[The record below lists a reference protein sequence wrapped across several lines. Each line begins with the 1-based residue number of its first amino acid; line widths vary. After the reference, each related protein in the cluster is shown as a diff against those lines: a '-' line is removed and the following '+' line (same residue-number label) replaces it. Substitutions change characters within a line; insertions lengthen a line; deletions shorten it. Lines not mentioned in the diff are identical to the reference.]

1 VRGGHVPTRRFTRCS
16 SSDRF
21 SEVNATDGARFEY
34 DYSTK
39 RMTMPGE
46 ATRDAERAVQRPGFP
61 RLPPY
66 FINGITVAI
75 GIGLAQVAVLAI
87 GPVGSARVA
96 STGAMYASLPHLVDR
111 AGRST
116 RRALAGGV
124 IGSTTAALMAA
135 VTPHA
140 LLLHVTL
147 AVLVFAA
154 AMMMAWGQ
162 RAGPVSFTVIL
173 AIVFSLATPQHLPLF
188 EQFAWTLGGATLYS
202 AWAYGSTRLL
212 EPRYRTLTL
221 ARALETSARVLVS
234 RADVL
239 ETRAPLE
246 VDAKNRWLQIDEE
259 TNLAATLQSARDV
272 VLTGNARSGRINHLE
287 VLVRATELRDLL
299 LTSRLD
305 LDLLGE
311 DGLAYEIRARLAAA
325 LRSNASALTTLA
337 SSLATESAT
346 VFDRTHAQRVI
357 ARILDERGLP
367 RDDPRLRLLAPIASR
382 QQQLLELIVAIH
394 ALVRGVPREQPAG
407 ILDFGLH
414 AGDENWPL
422 SELTR
427 QLSLKSPIC
436 RHALRSAVAIATAHA
451 VSTVLPWT
459 THPHWIV
466 LSVAVVLRGT
476 FAQTVSRRNDRV
488 IGTAA
493 GCLLAL
499 GLATVVPKVA
509 LAPIIWLATG
519 TAHAFVNVRYKLTA
533 VAATVMALLQTL
545 SADSITTVVAL
556 ERLADTVIGAGF
568 AWAFSYVLP
577 SWSRRTLPGLLE
589 TTLGALR
596 TYAETA
602 PSLAANAPVRQRLAR
617 ERAYGSLDAFVS
629 GVRLSRVEPADVRPP
644 LPLLLSFI
652 DHAQSLMAH
661 LSSLRLLLIRRA
673 AQLRGPDTDRALDRG
688 RGRLVKRLELDAEP
702 YSASP
707 RVQPLHLELPVV
719 PIEQAAFPWL
729 VRRLNVA
736 IYEADR
742 TGQSARAALA
752 VLRERASLRPPPP
765 RKP

>member
-1 VRGGHVPTRRFTRCS
+1 MLR
-16 SSDRF
+16 
-21 SEVNATDGARFEY
+21 ARF
-34 DYSTK
+34 
-39 RMTMPGE
+39 P
-46 ATRDAERAVQRPGFP
+46 P
-61 RLPPY
+61 LPPY
-66 FINGITVAI
+66 VINGITVAI
-75 GIGLAQVAVLAI
+75 GVGLAQVAVLAI
-87 GPVGSARVA
+87 GPVGSAAVA

-111 AGRST
+111 AGRAT

-124 IGSTTAALMAA
+124 IGSATAALMAVVA
-135 VTPHA
+135 PHA

-147 AVLVFAA
+147 ALLVFAA

-173 AIVFSLATPQHLPLF
+173 AIVFSLATPQRLPLF
-188 EQFAWTLGGATLYS
+188 EQFAWTLGGATIYS
-202 AWAYGSTRLL
+202 AWTYVSTRVL

-221 ARALETSARVLVS
+221 ARALETSARVLLS

-246 VDAKNRWLQIDEE
+246 ADAKSRWLQIDEE

-272 VLTGNARSGRINHLE
+272 VLTQSGHAGHIDHRE

-311 DGLAYEIRARLAAA
+311 DGVAFEIRTRLAAA
-325 LRSNASALTTLA
+325 LRSNASALTTLTSA
-337 SSLATESAT
+337 LATEST
-346 VFDRTHAQRVI
+346 PPFERGQAQQVI

-367 RDDPRLRLLAPIASR
+367 QDDPRLRLLAPIASR
-382 QQQLLELIVAIH
+382 QQQLLELITAIH
-394 ALVRGVPREQPAG
+394 ALVLGVRHEQPVRSP
-407 ILDFGLH
+407 DFALH
-414 AGDENWPL
+414 TGDENWPL
-422 SELTR
+422 SELTQ

-436 RHALRSAVAIATAHA
+436 RHALRSALALTTAHA
-451 VSTVLPWT
+451 VGTALPWT

-476 FAQTVSRRNDRV
+476 FAQTLSRRNDRV
-488 IGTAA
+488 LGTAA

-499 GLATVVPKVA
+499 GLATVVPQVA

-533 VAATVMALLQTL
+533 VAATVMALLQTR
-545 SADSITTVVAL
+545 SADSITTVIAL
-556 ERLADTVIGAGF
+556 ERLADTLIGAGF

-577 SWSRRTLPGLLE
+577 SWSRRTLPALLE
-589 TTLGALR
+589 TTLAALR
-596 TYAETA
+596 AYAETA
-602 PSLAANAPVRQRLAR
+602 PSLAVNAPARQRLAR
-617 ERAYGSLDAFVS
+617 ERAYGSLDAFIS
-629 GVRLSRVEPADVRPP
+629 GVRLSRVEPAGVRPP

-673 AQLRGPDTDRALDRG
+673 AQLRGPDTEQALDRG

-707 RVQPLHLELPVV
+707 RVQPLHIELPVI
-719 PIEQAAFPWL
+719 PIEHAAFPWL
-729 VRRLNVA
+729 LRRLNVA

-742 TGQSARAALA
+742 TGQSARGALA

-765 RKP
+765 KKSPTRDGAFS